1 MTTEQDH
8 LERITRESTASVIA
22 RQLRNAIIHGAIR
35 PGAQL
40 GEAELANRLGVS
52 RGPLREAMQR
62 LVQEGLLR
70 SEPNRGLFVIELTAD
85 DVLDIYLARTAIE
98 RAAVVAILH
107 GDPVRS
113 AAVLAKAH
121 AALARA
127 AKRGAPKAISDA
139 DLAFHQALVGE
150 SGSPRLRRMH
160 DTLLAETRMC
170 LAALERTD
178 YLPTDVVAEHGAIVE
193 AVRIGDRRRIER
205 LLSSHADDAL
215 RRLVPD
221 RVKAKPRRTR
231 RRAATPALAGE
242 SPN

>member
-22 RQLRNAIIHGAIR
+22 RQLRNAIIHGSVE

-85 DVLDIYLARTAIE
+85 DVHDIYLARAAVE
-98 RAAVVAILH
+98 RAAAAEILDD
-107 GDPVRS
+107 DPAHS
-113 AAVLAKAH
+113 ADVLQKAH
-121 AALARA
+121 ELMSRA
-127 AKRGAPKAISDA
+127 AKRPDAKALSDA
-139 DLAFHQALVGE
+139 DLSFHQALVNE
-150 SGSPRLRRMH
+150 AGSPRLKRMH

-170 LAALERTD
+170 LTALELTD
-178 YLPTDVVAEHGAIVE
+178 YLPTDIVTEHGAIVD
-193 AVRIGDRRRIER
+193 AIRARDKRRLER
-205 LLSSHADDAL
+205 LLIAHTEDAL
-215 RRLVPD
+215 HRLVPA
-221 RVKAKPRRTR
+221 RIKPRRTR
-231 RRAATPALAGE
+231 GNAAAPA
-242 SPN
+242 